1 MMLGII
7 IVAAGRGERFG
18 GEVPKQFC
26 MLGEKQVVE
35 WSIESFRETLAD
47 AKIVVVVPIEY
58 IDKVSYMGAIV
69 TAGGATRSESVRRG
83 LEALGEVDLVA
94 IHDGARPYIS
104 PELIE
109 RCITK
114 AQEFGSAIPV
124 IEVTDSLRWVDGG
137 ALDRGKVRAVQTPQV
152 FRSDVL
158 RKAYGEVRGEFT
170 DDATLVEAAGYAV
183 HLCEGDTKNI
193 KITRPNDLIEN

>member
-35 WSIESFRETLAD
+35 WSIEAFRETLAD
-47 AKIVVVVPIEY
+47 AKIVVVVPSEY
-58 IDKVSYMGAIV
+58 ADKVSYDGAIV

-83 LEALGEVDLVA
+83 LEALGETDLVA

-104 PELIE
+104 PKLIE
-109 RCITK
+109 RCIEE

-124 IEVTDSLRWVDGG
+124 VEVVDSLRWIDGG
-137 ALDRGKVRAVQTPQV
+137 ALDRGKVCAVQTPQV
-152 FRSDVL
+152 FRGDIL
-158 RKAYGEVRGEFT
+158 RKAYRETKGEFT
-170 DDATLVEAAGYAV
+170 DDATLVEAAGYGV
-183 HLCEGDTKNI
+183 HLCEGDPKNI
-193 KITRPNDLIEN
+193 KITRQEDLG